1 MEKSPYLQQVDSLS
15 AVSRVARLAE
25 LKDLLQQFRSQ
36 PPIAW
41 GHSGTMVCDGELVGI
56 WVPVGRYNMSDA
68 WFGPLI
74 IIDDHARLYR
84 TGRRYRLQKG
94 QRVIRSNVSGPVDV
108 ADLSEKEADELR
120 NRLRE
125 MLNWRKF
132 DD

>member
-1 MEKSPYLQQVDSLS
+1 MACKGVRGWALCEVSEHSCHRELSSPVI
-15 AVSRVARLAE
+15 RVN
-25 LKDLLQQFRSQ
+25 D
-36 PPIAW
+36 IAW

>member
-1 MEKSPYLQQVDSLS
+1 MEKSPYLQQVDNLNAESKAAKRS
-15 AVSRVARLAE
+15 ALN
-25 LKDLLQQFRSQ
+25 DLLQQFRSQ

-41 GHSGTMVCDGELVGI
+41 GHNGTMMCDGEMVGI
-56 WVPVGRYNMSDA
+56 WVPVGRYNMSDT

-84 TGRRYRLQKG
+84 AGRRFRHKRG
-94 QRVIRSNVSGPVDV
+94 RRVIRSLLSGPLDV

-125 MLNWRKF
+125 MINWRTF